1 MNKTPIEWCRTYKPD
16 GTFEEGHTVNPIR
29 FRPYGS
35 ERTTTMCMKVSPGCK
50 NCYAESIT
58 RRFWPKDATVRFAGY
73 TAKGLTNGEFI
84 LDEKQLLSV
93 LKRRKPTK
101 IFWGDMTDLFQDGIP
116 DAFLDKCFAVCALT
130 PHITHMFL
138 TKRPQRMLDYMKGHF
153 RVYSPGPREMAFSY
167 LKHIPGY
174 DSEHSKWIQFAA
186 NAFNVL
192 PLPNV
197 WLGVSVE
204 AQAAADTRIPL
215 LLHTPAAVRFI
226 SAEPLLGPVDLN
238 NLDAHALSRAG
249 GHTPSAEEIEE
260 PWKYDCLTPGDIYW
274 GGSGGVSD
282 GPEHEAL
289 DWVICGGES
298 GAGARPM
305 HPDWA
310 RSLRDE
316 CKAASVPFFFKQ
328 WGEWA
333 VDHEAPNCEDWSP
346 GHALVNRLNGDI
358 RGSES
363 LSDETTVSMWKA
375 GKKCSGAILD
385 GREWR
390 QFPAARP

>member
-1 MNKTPIEWCRTYKPD
+1 VNKTPIEWCRTYKPD

-35 ERTTTMCMKVSPGCK
+35 ERTTTMCMKVSAGCK

-73 TAKGLTNGEFI
+73 TAKGMTNGEFI

-116 DAFLDKCFAVCALT
+116 DEFLDKCFAVCALT

-138 TKRPQRMLDYMKGHF
+138 TKRPERMGRYIVRAAEIIKEDLF
-153 RVYSPGPREMAFSY
+153 ESPIARAMVAISKSRGDIF
-167 LKHIPGY
+167 PGN
-174 DSEHSKWIQFAA
+174 AA
-186 NAFNVL
+186 LELCNTGW

-197 WLGVSVE
+197 WLGTSCE
-204 AQAAADTRIPL
+204 DQAAADKRVPFL
-215 LLHTPAAVRFI
+215 LQTPAAVRFV
-226 SAEPLLGPVDLN
+226 SAEPLLGEICFKRIRMPEPLFGWYDVDVF
-238 NLDAHALSRAG
+238 
-249 GHTPSAEEIEE
+249 T
-260 PWKYDCLTPGDIYW
+260 GDIYRHAQKV
-274 GGSGGVSD
+274 GFGH
-282 GPEHEAL
+282 PRI
-289 DWVICGGES
+289 DWLIVGGES
-298 GAGARPM
+298 GSGSRPM

-316 CKAASVPFFFKQ
+316 CKGAGASFFFKQ

-333 VDHEAPNCEDWSP
+333 IDHEAPNCEDWSP

-375 GKKCSGAILD
+375 GKKAGGAILD

-390 QFPAARP
+390 QFPEVRR